1 MHVNVTFM
9 RVFRHFHTIL
19 NYLVPTAECNGP
31 CTQVKDVTHT
41 PGELQIIESKCLSK
55 FLTFLTIICPL
66 SHSSKNILVPQVVFK
81 FHLYS
86 LPYQII
92 IYVSNKEEVFYHLKN
107 IIGFAIPLTLS
118 LARCAIQDTHRTE
131 HALCDKACQLCLHK
145 IEITMV
151 HGPSG

>member
-66 SHSSKNILVPQVVFK
+66 SHSSKNILVPQVVFSNFISILSHTK
-81 FHLYS
+81 LLYM
-86 LPYQII
+86 
-92 IYVSNKEEVFYHLKN
+92 F
-107 IIGFAIPLTLS
+107 LTKKKS
-118 LARCAIQDTHRTE
+118 FRPEKHNRVCNSPHSVT
-131 HALCDKACQLCLHK
+131 
-145 IEITMV
+145 
-151 HGPSG
+151 S